1 MGRFSC
7 WRPIPKADFFTA
19 NSVLAPVVV
28 DAKTPEGVHA
38 FPSYVDTLSRHNN
51 AEIAEV
57 EARGCKPYFSSMRR
71 IRDRSPS
78 KAAARTNK
86 LGEKMPD
93 GSMYLGQSSA
103 EGVYEKNT
111 STDRYW
117 SSTSQGEAWPMY
129 QRRTARSGPEGGS
142 GRTHFPPDQR
152 RYPPRGI
159 GGCRC
164 IKNARAKNAV
174 RTNNQDFAFRSASFR
189 DFSHGDF
196 LSRW

>member
-1 MGRFSC
+1 LGRFSC

-103 EGVYEKNT
+103 EACTRKIL
-111 STDRYW
+111 
-117 SSTSQGEAWPMY
+117 
-129 QRRTARSGPEGGS
+129 
-142 GRTHFPPDQR
+142 PPT
-152 RYPPRGI
+152 GI
-159 GGCRC
+159 GRPHR
-164 IKNARAKNAV
+164 RAKLGLCTRGEPRDLV
-174 RTNNQDFAFRSASFR
+174 RKEDQEELISPRPTALPATRDWRLPLYQERPCQERRKDRQPGFRVQER
-189 DFSHGDF
+189 
-196 LSRW
+196 